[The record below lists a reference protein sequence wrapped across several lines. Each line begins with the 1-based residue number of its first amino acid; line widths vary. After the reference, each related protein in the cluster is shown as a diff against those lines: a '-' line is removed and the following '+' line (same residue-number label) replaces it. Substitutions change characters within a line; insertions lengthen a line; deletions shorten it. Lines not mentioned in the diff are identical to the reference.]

1 MVRNPGSLANSTFDV
16 LVIGGGIVG
25 AGIARD
31 AALLGLRVGLVEK
44 DDFAS
49 GTSSRSSKL
58 IHGGF
63 RYLEQYAFG
72 LVAEACRERRIL
84 RQIAPHLVKPLP
96 LLMPVYQGN
105 RRPLWLMR
113 IGMTLY
119 DLLAMYGNTAPHRYL
134 PAEQAKAEEPA
145 MRARGLRG
153 AIRFYDCHE
162 DDARFCV
169 ENILHAADL
178 GAACANYCAITG
190 FATRGDGLAAA
201 KVKDHIGGGELEIA
215 AKLFVND
222 HGPWRPP
229 VARLDRPYDSLRH
242 RPPTD
247 RLLLL

>member
-31 AALLGLRVGLVEK
+31 AALRGLRVGLVEK

-84 RQIAPHLVKPLP
+84 REIAPHLVNPLP
-96 LLMPVYQGN
+96 LLMPVYEGD

-113 IGMTLY
+113 VGMTLY
-119 DLLAMYGNTAPHRYL
+119 DLLAMYGNAAPHRYL
-134 PAEQAKAEEPA
+134 PVQQAMAAEPA
-145 MRARGLRG
+145 MRSDGLRG
-153 AIRFYDCHE
+153 AIRFYDCQE
-162 DDARFCV
+162 EDARFCV

-178 GAACANYCAITG
+178 GAACANYCAVTEFLKHGDQLVTAKGSDGITG
-190 FATRGDGLAAA
+190 GQLEVTA
-201 KVKDHIGGGELEIA
+201 KC
-215 AKLFVND
+215 F
-222 HGPWRPP
+222 
-229 VARLDRPYDSLRH
+229 
-242 RPPTD
+242 
-247 RLLLL
+247 